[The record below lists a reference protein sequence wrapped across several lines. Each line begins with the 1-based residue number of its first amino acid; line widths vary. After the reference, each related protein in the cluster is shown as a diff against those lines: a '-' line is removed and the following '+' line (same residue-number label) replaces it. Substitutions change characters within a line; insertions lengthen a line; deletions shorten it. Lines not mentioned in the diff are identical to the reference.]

1 LKQICFLPNRER
13 SLRNIKKMKMKNLKT
28 IVLGIFIISAIAINV
43 VQSLKRNVALAC
55 YPWDPNYNTLTGE
68 CDLPPSG
75 EQPEN
80 GHQCIIWIYDM
91 GLKDWTPVP
100 SGFYERNCT
109 WAVVGSCTEE
119 DC

>member
-1 LKQICFLPNRER
+1 
-13 SLRNIKKMKMKNLKT
+13 MKMKNLKT
-28 IVLGIFIISAIAINV
+28 LVLGIFIISAIAINV

-68 CDLPPSG
+68 CDYPPSG
-75 EQPEN
+75 ERPET
-80 GHQCIIWIYDM
+80 GGQCVTWVLDDSGNIALLY
-91 GLKDWTPVP
+91 PVP
-100 SGFYERNCT
+100 RPGVYEINCV